1 MIVLFISSSID
12 TSNEN
17 CTNHPILYLKKIKR
31 KNDCEFINTK
41 GEKWKASVYFWREKK
56 NETMGIPCPNLEALV
71 RTN

>member
-1 MIVLFISSSID
+1 VKPMIVLFISSSID

-41 GEKWKASVYFWREKK
+41 GEKWKASVYFWPKK
-56 NETMGIPCPNLEALV
+56 K
-71 RTN
+71 